1 MILPRRLSSPRT
13 FPNEVVSLTAMPRA
27 GSFAGTSN
35 MLVSNV
41 AFVNFTGYLAS
52 TSGNRTAS
60 VACSTR
66 NPCYNIDMRNITL
79 QPTEGAAVEGAVGTC
94 SYISPG
100 GVHGMTG
107 SGC

>member
-1 MILPRRLSSPRT
+1 
-13 FPNEVVSLTAMPRA
+13 
-27 GSFAGTSN
+27 

-52 TSGNRTAS
+52 TSGNRTAAVS
-60 VACSTR
+60 CSTR

-94 SYISPG
+94 SYITSG

>member
-1 MILPRRLSSPRT
+1 
-13 FPNEVVSLTAMPRA
+13 
-27 GSFAGTSN
+27 

-52 TSGNRTAS
+52 SSNRTAAVS
-60 VACSTR
+60 CSTR
-66 NPCYNIDMRNITL
+66 NPCYNIDMKNISLSPSAST
-79 QPTEGAAVEGAVGTC
+79 AREGAVGTC
-94 SYISPG
+94 KYTESG